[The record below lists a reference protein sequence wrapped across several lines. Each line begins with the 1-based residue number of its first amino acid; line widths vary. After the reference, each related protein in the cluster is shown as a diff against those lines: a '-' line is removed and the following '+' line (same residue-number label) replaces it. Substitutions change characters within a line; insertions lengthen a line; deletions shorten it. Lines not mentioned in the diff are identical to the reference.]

1 MKISVIT
8 VCFNSEATIADTL
21 DSVAQQTHPD
31 VEHIIVDGASRDRT
45 LAIVHAHP
53 TVPAYILSEPDRGI
67 YDAMN
72 KGLALATGEWI
83 GFLNA
88 DDTLAS
94 PQALARIADTG
105 TASRAD
111 AVYGDLTYVRK
122 DSPSSVLRHWRSG
135 EFKPTQLR
143 FGWMPP
149 HPTFYVRRDALPVPA
164 GFDLRF
170 RIAADY
176 DFMLRCLSRPGFRAA
191 YIPEILVRMRAG
203 GASNHSL
210 SALFRKSRE
219 DYAVLRR
226 NRVGGLAS
234 LLCKNARKLP
244 QFGLSSLSKDELA
257 SRRL

>member
-1 MKISVIT
+1 
-8 VCFNSEATIADTL
+8 
-21 DSVAQQTHPD
+21 
-31 VEHIIVDGASRDRT
+31 VEHIVIDGASRDRT
-45 LAIVHAHP
+45 LSIVHAHP
-53 TVPAYILSEPDRGI
+53 TAPAHVLSEPDHGI

-72 KGLALATGEWI
+72 KGLALATGELI

-88 DDTLAS
+88 DDMLAS
-94 PQALARIADTG
+94 PQTLARIADT
-105 TASRAD
+105 AAVSRAE

-122 DSPSSVLRHWRSG
+122 DSPFRVLRHWRSG
-135 EFKPTQLR
+135 EFNPTQLR

-191 YIPEILVRMRAG
+191 HIPEVLVRMRAG
-203 GASNHSL
+203 GASNRSL
-210 SALFRKSRE
+210 SALFRKSCE

-244 QFGLSSLSKDELA
+244 QFGLSSVSQTA
-257 SRRL
+257 PTPRRL